1 MFSSPVL
8 GCGART
14 AQQRAVHAPPVPA
27 VATYLSLATAT
38 AKLRAPA
45 NTTLLCL
52 PHTAGVMGGAA
63 ADLLSEAGYRVSS
76 WTRTP
81 HDQEGVTCFFGPD
94 QLQQFVSGADVL
106 VCLLPLTPAT
116 RGIINAELLGWLPRG
131 ATLINAARGAHVV
144 EADLLAALD
153 GGQVWRACR
162 AVGQEG

>member
-1 MFSSPVL
+1 MGLAQPSSVL
-8 GCGART
+8 FTPSLSR
-14 AQQRAVHAPPVPA
+14 RWPP
-27 VATYLSLATAT
+27 TCRLQ
-38 AKLRAPA
+38 LRAPA
-45 NTTLLCL
+45 HTTLLCL